1 MLLGALGRCEWGG
14 GGFRGSEEVS
24 TPDEVDE
31 GKETHDLAKEDTF
44 PSFYPACCLPPDH
57 R

>member
-1 MLLGALGRCEWGG
+1 MGG
-14 GGFRGSEEVS
+14 GGFRGGEEVS